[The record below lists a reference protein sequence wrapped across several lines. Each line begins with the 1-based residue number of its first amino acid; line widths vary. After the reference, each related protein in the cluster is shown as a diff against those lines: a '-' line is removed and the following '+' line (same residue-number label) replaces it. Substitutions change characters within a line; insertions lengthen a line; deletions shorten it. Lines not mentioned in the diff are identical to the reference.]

1 MADKGKY
8 PPPYSIR
15 FTFEERRQL
24 KEHAGS
30 RPVSAYIREQ
40 SLKNPS
46 PRRSY
51 RKLSENHEILG
62 ALLDELGKTRLSN
75 NLNQLAKACNS
86 GLLSVTD
93 ETEQEINQA
102 CEDVRLMRECLIQ
115 ALGLKPPSN

>member
-1 MADKGKY
+1 MADKGRY

-15 FTFEERRQL
+15 FTLEERRQL

-40 SLKNPS
+40 SLQNPS

-62 ALLDELGKTRLSN
+62 ALLDELGKTRLSS
-75 NLNQLAKACNS
+75 NLNQLAHACNS
-86 GLLSVTD
+86 GTLDVTE
-93 ETEQEINQA
+93 ETEAAIIEARDEI
-102 CEDVRLMRECLIQ
+102 RLMREHLVK
-115 ALGLKPPSN
+115 ALGLKVK